1 MTRTPALLGAL
12 ALGVLAFGSSANA
25 STVVNLNTISS
36 GTIGTGT
43 LGTVTLTQN
52 GANEVDVVVALA
64 ANTQFVATGGPHNA
78 FAFNLDLLSGYTV
91 TVTSPL
97 NSFAVNG
104 SGTNTPYGSFTQTI
118 DCTACG
124 SGGSNPNP
132 GPLDF
137 KVVDL
142 SGITI
147 ADFTK
152 NTDGYYFS
160 ADVLGPNGG
169 TGNIAGN
176 TETTTG
182 GGGQD
187 TTPLPG
193 AIWLFGTILAGAGG
207 FQTLRGRRKER
218 KVAFAAA

>member
-1 MTRTPALLGAL
+1 MRTPTLLGAF
-12 ALGVLAFGSSANA
+12 ALGLLAFGSAANA

-52 GANEVDVVVALA
+52 GADEVDLVVALA
-64 ANTQFVATGGPHNA
+64 ANTDFVATGGPHHA
-78 FAFNLDLLSGYTV
+78 FAFNLDLVSGYTV
-91 TVTSPL
+91 TVTSPTG
-97 NSFAVNG
+97 FTVGG
-104 SGTNTPYGSFTQTI
+104 SGTNTPYGSFTNTI
-118 DCTACG
+118 DCTVCG

-152 NTDGYYFS
+152 NGTNGYYFS
-160 ADVLGPNGG
+160 ADVIGPNGG

-187 TTPLPG
+187 TTPLPS
-193 AIWLFGTILAGAGG
+193 AVWLFGTILAGAGG
-207 FQTLRGRRKER
+207 FQTMRRRRKDGP
-218 KVAFAAA
+218 VAFATA